1 MKRLNSLQRVNV
13 SSWCGQFGTKFQMH
27 NLLFIFFLVL
37 HIPGIILLLS
47 ALGGFRH
54 FCSCNESS
62 SAFAPTYFLW
72 NIEKEIEAIFMA
84 SISILG
90 GISEAH
96 KTRGEIG
103 MLKLVGICHT
113 EVSF

>member
-1 MKRLNSLQRVNV
+1 MRTIWNEISNA
-13 SSWCGQFGTKFQMH
+13 QFAVY
-27 NLLFIFFLVL
+27 FFLVL
-37 HIPGIILLLS
+37 LIPGIILLLS

-72 NIEKEIEAIFMA
+72 NIEKEIEAIFKA

-96 KTRGEIG
+96 KTRGDLG
-103 MLKLVGICHT
+103 C
-113 EVSF
+113 